1 MVIKL
6 RGVDFSSNN
15 IGNIP
20 LVEREVRDD
29 VKTLLNNYGR
39 TFSKREGLAVQ
50 DFIDGL
56 KSENLWTNIG
66 NLYIPALAEDV
77 SKTLLNIKTG
87 VFDATP
93 KNTVYLLQDKGLRTI
108 YDSSNGVIPADD
120 RAVVKT
126 NGSYMNMHMMVY
138 ITPQDKTL
146 ENEYDP
152 IDYFSL
158 LGNGVTKTFRTA
170 LNRTNGQW
178 NVIWNSA
185 SPKYLMGMVKDTLS
199 NFIGISCGSD
209 GVIIGVNDNS
219 DRGNL
224 GPTETVDTT
233 MTDVPTYIGLAYNY
247 TPSCTNPMRMIS
259 MGTSFTKE
267 QLLKYNELCDALIAA
282 IC

>member
-1 MVIKL
+1 MIIKL

-56 KSENLWTNIG
+56 KSENLWSNIG
-66 NLYIPALAEDV
+66 NLYIPALADDV
-77 SKTLLNIKTG
+77 SKTLFNVKTG

-93 KNTVYLLQDKGLRTI
+93 KDTVYELERNGLRAI
-108 YDSSNGVIPADD
+108 YDADMGIIPAED

-138 ITPQDKTL
+138 IAQQDKTL
-146 ENEYDP
+146 ENENNP
-152 IDYFSL
+152 MDYFSL
-158 LGNGVTKTFRTA
+158 LGNGVTKTFRSA
-170 LNRTNGQW
+170 LNGSNGQW
-178 NVIWNSA
+178 QIIWNSS
-185 SPKYLMGMVKDTLS
+185 SPKYVISRLEDYLE
-199 NFIGISCGSD
+199 NFIGITCGSD
-209 GVIIGVNDNS
+209 GNLIGVYNGS

-224 GPTETVDTT
+224 GRTETVDTT
-233 MTDVPTYIGLAYNY
+233 MTDVPTYIGLQYNY
-247 TPSCTNPMRMIS
+247 APSCTNPMRMIS

-267 QLLKYNELCDALIAA
+267 QLLKYNELCDALIAV